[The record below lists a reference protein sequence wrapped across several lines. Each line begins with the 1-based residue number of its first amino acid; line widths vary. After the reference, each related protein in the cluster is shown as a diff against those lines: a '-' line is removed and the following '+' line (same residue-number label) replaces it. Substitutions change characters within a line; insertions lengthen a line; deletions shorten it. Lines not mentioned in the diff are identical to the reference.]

1 MRKPKQSWTHAGKT
15 ANAKREMATMSNLL
29 WAASHPA
36 SRIWAY
42 QGEIVLLPAYPFDLF
57 PWVHMVSPFAE
68 MDVCIVDGDRQ
79 FTARISFWLWLS
91 RLATLADLYKLTCQL
106 QETERVDKHHPRLGG
121 LRHAAEV
128 KRQTKSLAGVAEP
141 IAARVDHGVAS
152 GEVQAADSIRRQS
165 CKRNGA
171 ALLIDSAAISEDA
184 MRGLIDD
191 WIVPAVV
198 DRLIRELLAEPPEGK
213 KG

>member
-1 MRKPKQSWTHAGKT
+1 MI
-15 ANAKREMATMSNLL
+15 NLL
-29 WAASHPA
+29 WAASHP
-36 SRIWAY
+36 SRRWTCL
-42 QGEIVLLPAYPFDLF
+42 GEIGLLPAYPFDLF
-57 PWVHMVSPFAE
+57 PWVHMISPFAE
-68 MDVCIVDGDRQ
+68 IDVCIVDGDRQ

-91 RLATLADLYKLTCQL
+91 RLATWADLYKLICQL
-106 QETERVDKHHPRLGG
+106 QESIERVDKHHPCPGG
-121 LRHAAEV
+121 RRHAPKV

-141 IAARVDHGVAS
+141 DAARVDHGAAS
-152 GEVQAADSIRRQS
+152 GEVQADSIRRQS

-171 ALLIDSAAISEDA
+171 ILLLDSAAISEDA

-198 DRLIRELLAEPPEGK
+198 GRMIRELLAEPPGK